1 MFVIANLINAL
12 ATIAYLALHLYTY
25 VIIARAILSWVN
37 PNPFNPTVRSIIR
50 IIYNITD
57 PPLRLIRSKIPAI
70 EGIDISPVILILF
83 IVFLQIFVVQNL
95 FDLALKLK

>member
-1 MFVIANLINAL
+1 
-12 ATIAYLALHLYTY
+12 
-25 VIIARAILSWVN
+25 
-37 PNPFNPTVRSIIR
+37 
-50 IIYNITD
+50 
-57 PPLRLIRSKIPAI
+57 LIRSKIPAI